1 MRLFVGIEISPAVVA
16 ATLDLIAQLQTAGAT
31 LAPRSR
37 ITWVTAE
44 RFHITLRF
52 IGHVSETRIG
62 EIRAALAPPLA
73 LDPFDLTIAGV
84 GTFPPKGPPRV
95 VWAGLT
101 GGRAQL
107 VAIEPT
113 VSDRLAQAGVPREER
128 PYNPH
133 LTLARVRDAAGLR
146 SAPLLDSLRDISL
159 GTTSVDAITLFES
172 RLSPNGPTYVALAR
186 TPLAGTERRTG
197 GA

>member
-16 ATLDLIAQLQTAGAT
+16 ATLDLIAQLQTAGVT

-44 RFHITLRF
+44 RLHITIRF
-52 IGHVSETRIG
+52 IGHVDETRVD

-84 GTFPPKGPPRV
+84 GTFPPKGSPRV

-101 GGRAQL
+101 GGRDQL
-107 VAIEPT
+107 VAIEPM
-113 VSDRLAQAGVPREER
+113 VSDRLARAGVAREQR

-133 LTLARVRDAAGLR
+133 LTLARVRDAAGLP
-146 SAPLLDSLRDISL
+146 SAPLLGSLRDSSL

-172 RLSPNGPTYVALAR
+172 RLSPKGPTYVALAR
-186 TPLAGTERRTG
+186 TPLQGTERRTG